1 MTELE
6 IFNFEGREMR
16 VEFIEGEPWWLVA
29 DVVPILCYSSPSAA
43 ARQLRPHHKGLRIV
57 QTPGGSQSL
66 ITVNRA
72 GIYRLLMRA
81 SPNRRG
87 VPQEE
92 RELVRDR
99 IERFQDWVTDEII
112 PTVMRTGSYS
122 VRVTPPEPPPFSL
135 PQTYSEA
142 LRALADEHDAR
153 EAAEAREA
161 AALKRLSVAEP
172 RAVAWSVL
180 ADPARDYDVGS
191 AAAILNRDPAIN
203 TGRNRLFKWMLA
215 NGLIYEDHEHGRRR
229 KVYKPYQKHVDAGRL
244 VLRIGSPWT
253 NPKTGDTEVGAP
265 VLMITV
271 KGLGYIQQKM
281 GGAAVLD
288 LSDRPEPLA
297 LPPAVQ

>member
-1 MTELE
+1 MADLE
-6 IFNFEGREMR
+6 TFNFDGADVR
-16 VEFIEGEPWWLVA
+16 VVVRGGAPWWVHNDVCACLGIADAPQAAERLDDDEKGWVDLPTPRGTQRIRVVNEPGLYSLV
-29 DVVPILCYSSPSAA
+29 
-43 ARQLRPHHKGLRIV
+43 LRSK
-57 QTPGGSQSL
+57 TSE
-66 ITVNRA
+66 A
-72 GIYRLLMRA
+72 K
-81 SPNRRG
+81 
-87 VPQEE
+87 
-92 RELVRDR
+92 
-99 IERFQDWVTDEII
+99 RFKRWVTHEVLPAI
-112 PTVMRTGSYS
+112 RKTGAYS
-122 VRVTPPEPPPFSL
+122 ATPPQVPSPAFAL

-215 NGLIYEDHEHGRRR
+215 NGLIYEDREHGRRR
-229 KVYKPYQKHVDAGRL
+229 KVYKPYQKHVDAGRI

-253 NPKTGDTEVGAP
+253 NPKTGDTEVGSP

-271 KGLGYIQQKM
+271 KGLGYIHQKM
-281 GGAAVLD
+281 GGTATLD
-288 LSDRPEPLA
+288 LSDRSEPLA